1 VNTKQDKSF
10 QQCVL
15 DYEVAI
21 DTTETTT
28 FITATLSLLD
38 GINHACRRGGFVEKG
53 AATASREHWYTRA
66 AAALTR
72 VIVHPKITVGME
84 GLVALTRRKQTI
96 AYIFSASGYRTM
108 KHLVDLVQDRTDDGS
123 TKINVARGAVLLV
136 FIGLDDV
143 PDGLMDIALR
153 QPPNVLLHLMLGWLN
168 QRAVLTAQGEK
179 NRSKL
184 LTSGHLL
191 EACEIKD
198 ADIAPLINAW
208 MYSSYASEPKK
219 HDIKRWLNKLLVK
232 RMTKAGITPLPVT
245 HSVKARP
252 KILVIHERFN
262 EQHAMYRCYAPLIAQ
277 LGERFETVA
286 MADAATIDEA
296 ADAFFDEVIKLPT
309 PRPSITALRQL
320 VQEQKPDMIYYPSL
334 GMSHWTVMLAALR
347 LAPIQ
352 VMSHGHPATSML
364 PTIDYAYIS
373 CVEGRHLDQINS
385 ERVVTS
391 SLDVV
396 FQAHTELPEDL
407 PELVAPSEREVR
419 IAVNSKVMKLSSR
432 LLDVCKRIEQ
442 EARVPVRFSFF
453 PGERFS
459 YMDGLEAAIK
469 KELPSATVMPYTGY
483 GEFLKAMCQCDMA
496 LAAFPFGNTNSTV
509 DTCLLGL
516 PTVAH
521 FGPEAPAQT
530 DALVLKA
537 AGLADWLICKTDD
550 AYFETAVRLV
560 NDPSARI
567 EAMGGLDRQT
577 LRQRLLV
584 DQSGLG
590 SDPLGELLFQLHR
603 HHGSIRNLEKRS
615 ISAAELLS
623 MTN

>member
-1 VNTKQDKSF
+1 MTNTPDKSF
-10 QQCVL
+10 QQCVI

-21 DTTETTT
+21 DTAEVTT
-28 FITATLSLLD
+28 FITATVTLLD
-38 GINHACRRGGFVEKG
+38 GINNACRRGGFVEKG

-72 VIVHPKITVGME
+72 VIVHPNITVGME

-108 KHLVDLVQDRTDDGS
+108 QHLVDLVKDHTDDGK
-123 TKINVARGAVLLV
+123 TTINVARGAVLLV

-153 QPPNVLLHLMLGWLN
+153 QQPKVLLHLVLGWLN

-191 EACEIKD
+191 EACEIQD

-208 MYSSYASEPKK
+208 MYSTYASEPKK
-219 HDIKRWLNKLLVK
+219 HDIKLWLNKLLVK
-232 RMTKAGITPLPVT
+232 RMATAGITPAPVT
-245 HSVKARP
+245 HSIKSRP
-252 KILVIHERFN
+252 KILVIHERFIAK
-262 EQHAMYRCYAPLIAQ
+262 HAMYRCYAPLIAQ
-277 LGERFETVA
+277 LGERFDTVA
-286 MADAATIDEA
+286 MAEAGMIDEA
-296 ADAFFDEVIKLPT
+296 SDALFDEVIRLPN
-309 PRPSITALRQL
+309 PRPSIAALAQL

-334 GMSHWTVMLAALR
+334 GMCHWTVMLAALR

-352 VMSHGHPATSML
+352 VMTHGHPATSMM
-364 PTIDYAYIS
+364 PTIDYAYIF
-373 CVEGRHLDQINS
+373 CVEGENLDQINS
-385 ERVVTS
+385 ERVITS
-391 SLDVV
+391 SPAILC
-396 FQAHTELPEDL
+396 QAHTELPEDL
-407 PELVAPSEREVR
+407 PELVPPSEREVR

-432 LLDVCKRIEQ
+432 LLNICKRIER
-442 EARVPVRFSFF
+442 EAQVPVRFSFF

-469 KELPSATVMPYTGY
+469 KELPSATVMPYTDY
-483 GEFLKAMCQCDMA
+483 DQFLQAMCKCDMA

-521 FGPEAPAQT
+521 FGPETPAQT
-530 DALVLKA
+530 DALIMKT
-537 AGLADWLICKTDD
+537 AGLPDWLICDTDE
-550 AYFETAVRLV
+550 AYFETALRLV
-560 NDPSARI
+560 NDPAARI

-584 DQSGLG
+584 DQSELEA
-590 SDPLGELLFQLHR
+590 DPFAELLLQLHR
-603 HHGSIRNLEKRS
+603 HHGSLRNLDKRV
-615 ISAAELLS
+615 ISPAELLS
-623 MTN
+623 ITA